1 MLGGFAYLVA
11 DWGCKIFVDLTE
23 GVQLGVDNRSHVL
36 GVHIDRLEA
45 VSSKHPRGFRSL
57 DKI

>member
-1 MLGGFAYLVA
+1 
-11 DWGCKIFVDLTE
+11 VDLTE
-23 GVQLGVDNRSHVL
+23 GVQLGVDNRHRSHVL
-36 GVHIDRLEA
+36 GVHIGRLEA